1 MFAGHL
7 GTALAIGRAER
18 RINVGVFVLAAIL
31 LDVVLWLLVL
41 LGVEAV
47 TIPADFIRTHQPQF
61 VFPWSHGLLA
71 GVGWSALAGGAAL
84 ACYPRL
90 GPARLRAALLVAA
103 AVFSHWLLD
112 ALVHAPE
119 LPVAG
124 DRSTKVGLGLWDA
137 MPVALAVEAA
147 IAVAG
152 LWLFLAGAGW
162 SRARKIALVL
172 LSLVVLAGTVA
183 GMTVAGPPPSVA
195 AMAWSSLGTIV
206 LVCGL
211 ASWIGRRKVD
221 RGPRPAPCSR

>member
-1 MFAGHL
+1 M
-7 GTALAIGRAER
+7 
-18 RINVGVFVLAAIL
+18 
-31 LDVVLWLLVL
+31 L

-71 GVGWSALAGGAAL
+71 GVGWSALAGVAAL

-124 DRSTKVGLGLWDA
+124 DSST
-137 MPVALAVEAA
+137 
-147 IAVAG
+147 
-152 LWLFLAGAGW
+152 
-162 SRARKIALVL
+162 
-172 LSLVVLAGTVA
+172 
-183 GMTVAGPPPSVA
+183 
-195 AMAWSSLGTIV
+195 
-206 LVCGL
+206 
-211 ASWIGRRKVD
+211 
-221 RGPRPAPCSR
+221 